1 MEKISCICK
10 MRQLY
15 QAICRLETDLVEL
28 YGVTL
33 NEAMVMC
40 CIGHEQPAAK
50 EIAQSVGMKVAHLS
64 KVLRSIEEKGF
75 VNREFGDADRRLMCF
90 SLTEP
95 ALSLLGWIRCDGL
108 PVPELLRD
116 FFAEHH

>member
-40 CIGHEQPAAK
+40 CIGHERPHGEGDCSERRYEGVA
-50 EIAQSVGMKVAHLS
+50 SVEGVA
-64 KVLRSIEEKGF
+64 F
-75 VNREFGDADRRLMCF
+75 D
-90 SLTEP
+90 
-95 ALSLLGWIRCDGL
+95 
-108 PVPELLRD
+108 
-116 FFAEHH
+116 